1 VPVTFLESSTFDPT
15 VDGPAD
21 GDDAI
26 ADSVNVGF
34 QGVVNRTRYLYTH
47 LTALNGLMRGGDAAR
62 CAPGSTDVIV
72 SPLALWL
79 GGVTLSAAGESTVS
93 AAGLTPSLWYYLYA
107 YNNAGAL
114 AFEISTTAPDAARV
128 FMTGNATRRYLCTL
142 RTHNFSGTTRPIPFQ
157 MREGRYVYRA
167 SAVPTGLLEVLAEGS
182 STVMTT
188 VDLGGRVPPHARLA
202 ELRVIV
208 DLVGS
213 SSSAQ
218 IRTNGD
224 TTDVSWQIEGE
235 TRFEDTTTVETNA
248 VPEIQYAVG
257 HNANPSDR
265 DKLTLIVH
273 GYTE

>member
-128 FMTGNATRRYLCTL
+128 FMTGNTTRRYICTL

-157 MREGRYVYRA
+157 MRRGRYVYRG
-167 SAVPTGLLEVLAEGS
+167 SGVPTGLLEVLPAS
-182 STVMTT
+182 STSAVMTT
-188 VDLGGRVPPHARLA
+188 LDLGGRMPPHARLA
-202 ELRVIV
+202 ELRIFV
-208 DLVGS
+208 DLTNSG
-213 SSSAQ
+213 SSAQ
-218 IRTNGD
+218 VRTNGD
-224 TTDVSWQIEGE
+224 TTDVSWQVTGVCKFI
-235 TRFEDTTTVETNA
+235 DTVTVETNG
-248 VPEIQYAVG
+248 VPEIQWSADPG
-257 HNANPSDR
+257 NIGIH
-265 DKLTLIVH
+265 LH